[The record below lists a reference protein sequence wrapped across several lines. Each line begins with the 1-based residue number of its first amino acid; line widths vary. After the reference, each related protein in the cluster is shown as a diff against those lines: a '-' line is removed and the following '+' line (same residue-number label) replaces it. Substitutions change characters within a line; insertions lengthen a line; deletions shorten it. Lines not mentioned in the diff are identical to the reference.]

1 MSKFKKDGR
10 YEMRSKYALKVVR
23 TGLILGMVFLAS
35 CGSYQQVRYAR
46 SFDGERIAYHTTG
59 PFGRL
64 PSTLLG
70 TGRAG
75 RGDVTLLFVHG
86 WSCDSRYWR
95 EQVPV
100 FEKKYRVVTMDLAG
114 HGKSGHNRKI
124 YSVDSYGQD
133 VKAVIEA
140 IDAKK
145 VIVIGHSMGGEIVVE
160 ATRLEPNR
168 VIGIIGA
175 DSLHNVEEDIN
186 EQMVKQMTDG
196 FKKDFKAAMKT
207 FVGEM
212 LGKDMKPELKKW
224 IIDDMSS
231 APSDIAIN
239 TFEQYVDKLRDRKIA
254 KEFQEIKVP
263 VRCVNADLWPMNI
276 EGNRKYMKSFDV
288 KIMKGAGHF
297 VMLERPEEFNKLL
310 EQSIEEITKMSK

>member
-1 MSKFKKDGR
+1 
-10 YEMRSKYALKVVR
+10 MRGNLGLKAVR
-23 TGLILGMVFLAS
+23 VGLVLGMVFLAS
-35 CGSYQQVRYAR
+35 CSSYQQVRYAR

-59 PFGRL
+59 PFDKL
-64 PSTLLG
+64 
-70 TGRAG
+70 RAG
-75 RGDVTLLFVHG
+75 RGDVTLIFVHG
-86 WSCDSRYWR
+86 WCCDSRYWR

-114 HGKSGHNRKI
+114 HGNSGHNRKI
-124 YSVDSYGQD
+124 YSVDNYGQD

-186 EQMVKQMTDG
+186 EQMVKEMTKGIDT
-196 FKKDFKAAMKT
+196 DFKQWMRK
-207 FVGEM
+207 FVEPM
-212 LGKDMKPELKKW
+212 LGKDMKPELKKE
-224 IIDDMSS
+224 IIDGMSS
-231 APSDIAIN
+231 AQPDRAIN

-254 KEFQEIKVP
+254 KEFLEIKVP
-263 VRCVNADLWPMNI
+263 VRCVNADLWPMNP

-310 EQSIEEITKMSK
+310 DESIEEIRKIKSKS

>member
-1 MSKFKKDGR
+1 
-10 YEMRSKYALKVVR
+10 VV
-23 TGLILGMVFLAS
+23 LGS
-35 CGSYQQVRYAR
+35 CSSYQQVKYAR
-46 SFDGERIAYHTTG
+46 SFDGERIAYNATG
-59 PFGRL
+59 K
-64 PSTLLG
+64 
-70 TGRAG
+70 
-75 RGDVTLLFVHG
+75 GDVTLLFVHG
-86 WSCDSRYWR
+86 WSCDSGYWR
-95 EQVPV
+95 EQVPY
-100 FEKKYRVVTMDLAG
+100 FSKKYKVVTIDLAG
-114 HGKSGHNRKI
+114 HGESGHSRKI

-133 VKAVIEA
+133 VKAVMEA
-140 IDAKK
+140 LDAKK
-145 VIVIGHSMGGEIVVE
+145 VILIGHSMGGEITVE
-160 ATRLEPNR
+160 AARLEPGR

-186 EQMVKQMTDG
+186 EADVKKMADG
-196 FKKDFKAAMKT
+196 IDRDFKQWMRK

-254 KEFQEIKVP
+254 KEFKEIKAP
-263 VRCVNADLWPMNI
+263 VRCVNADLWPMNP

-310 EQSIEEITKMSK
+310 EQSIEEIKKVESAG

>member
-1 MSKFKKDGR
+1 
-10 YEMRSKYALKVVR
+10 MRGNIGLKAVR
-23 TGLILGMVFLAS
+23 AGLILWMVFLAS
-35 CGSYQQVRYAR
+35 CSSYQQVRYAR
-46 SFDGERIAYHTTG
+46 SFDGERIAYHT
-59 PFGRL
+59 
-64 PSTLLG
+64 
-70 TGRAG
+70 AG

-86 WSCDSRYWR
+86 WCCNSGYWR

-100 FEKKYRVVTMDLAG
+100 FEKKYKVVTMDLAG
-114 HGKSGHNRKI
+114 HGKSGHSRKI

-133 VKAVIEA
+133 VSAVMEDL
-140 IDAKK
+140 DAKK

-160 ATRLEPNR
+160 ATRLESNR

-186 EQMVKQMTDG
+186 EADVKKTSDG
-196 FKKDFKAAMKT
+196 IDKDFKQWMRN

-212 LGKDMKPELKKW
+212 IGKDMRPELKKE
-224 IIDDMSS
+224 IIDGMSS
-231 APSDIAIN
+231 AQPDRAIN

-310 EQSIEEITKMSK
+310 EQSIEEIIKMSK

>member
-1 MSKFKKDGR
+1 MFD
-10 YEMRSKYALKVVR
+10 MRGNIGLKAVR
-23 TGLILGMVFLAS
+23 GGLILGMVFLAS
-35 CGSYQQVRYAR
+35 CASYKQTRYTK
-46 SFDGERIAYHTTG
+46 SFDGEKIAYHT
-59 PFGRL
+59 
-64 PSTLLG
+64 
-70 TGRAG
+70 AG
-75 RGDVTLLFVHG
+75 QKTAGKMPATQDVTLLFVHG
-86 WSCDSRYWR
+86 WCCDSRYWR

-100 FEKKYRVVTMDLAG
+100 FEKKYRVVTLDLAG
-114 HGKSGHNRKI
+114 HGKSGHSRKI

-133 VKAVIEA
+133 VKAVMEA
-140 IDAKK
+140 TDARK
-145 VIVIGHSMGGEIVVE
+145 VILIGHSMGGEIVVE
-160 ATRLEPNR
+160 AARLEPNR

-186 EQMVKQMTDG
+186 EADVKKMSEGID
-196 FKKDFKAAMKT
+196 KDFKQWMRN
-207 FVGEM
+207 FVEPM

-224 IIDDMSS
+224 IIDGMSS

-239 TFEQYVDKLRDRKIA
+239 VFEQYVDKLRDRKIA

-297 VMLERPEEFNKLL
+297 VMLERPDEFNKLL
-310 EQSIEEITKMSK
+310 EESIEEIIK

>member
-1 MSKFKKDGR
+1 MKGNI
-10 YEMRSKYALKVVR
+10 ELKTVR
-23 TGLILGMVFLAS
+23 VGLVLGMVFLAS
-35 CGSYQQVRYAR
+35 CSSYQQTRYAR

-59 PFGRL
+59 QK
-64 PSTLLG
+64 S
-70 TGRAG
+70 AG
-75 RGDVTLLFVHG
+75 KMPATQEGKRPATRDVTLLFVHG
-86 WSCDSRYWR
+86 WCCNSSYWR

-100 FEKKYRVVTMDLAG
+100 FEKKYRVVTVDLAG

-133 VKAVIEA
+133 VKAVMEDL
-140 IDAKK
+140 DAKK
-145 VIVIGHSMGGEIVVE
+145 VIAIGHSMGGEIVVE
-160 ATRLEPNR
+160 AARLEPNR

-186 EQMVKQMTDG
+186 EQMVKEMADG
-196 FKKDFKAAMKT
+196 FKKDFKGAMRK

-212 LGKDMKPELKKW
+212 IGKDMKPELKEW
-224 IIDDMSS
+224 IIEGMSS
-231 APSDIAIN
+231 APPDIAIN

-254 KEFQEIKVP
+254 KELREMKAP
-263 VRCVNADLWPMNI
+263 VRCVNADLWPMNV
-276 EGNRKYMKSFDV
+276 EGNRRNMASFDV

-310 EQSIEEITKMSK
+310 EQSFEEILSQK